1 MDQTLSPPQ
10 GNPGEGSE
18 AQKPS
23 RNWDPRLLL
32 IPIGLA
38 LAGTGIYFWSPW
50 STSPSNTLFASGR
63 LEGYET
69 DIASKFS
76 GRVQQITVRE
86 GDTVTAGQ
94 LLAQISD
101 EEIQA
106 QLRGAEARLAASQA
120 QETQARLQLEVIQ
133 NQILE
138 VQLAQQQARGDA
150 QGRILQAQSNLAA
163 AEANLAQA
171 KAQAQQAQSELELA
185 QADQGRY
192 AQLFEDGAVSR
203 QTLEQFQTRAQTTAA
218 TLEARQA
225 AVETATKQVNAAE
238 GVLVQSQTADL
249 NPEIQAARLAALER
263 QLAQTQSQLAAAQA
277 NVRNAIAT
285 QEEIQSRLT
294 DLQIFSP
301 IQGVVTVRSV
311 EPGAVVAPG
320 QTLLTLLDQGTVYLR
335 GYVPEGQIGRVR
347 VGQEARVF
355 LDSDPDQP
363 LAAQVAA
370 IDSQASFTPQNIYFQ
385 EDRVQ
390 QVFGIR
396 ITIDNPG
403 GFAKPGMPAD
413 AEILLSEDP

>member
-10 GNPGEGSE
+10 GNPGAKSE

-23 RNWDPRLLL
+23 RHWDPRLLL
-32 IPIGLA
+32 IPIGLV
-38 LAGTGIYFWSPW
+38 LAGTGLYFWSPW
-50 STSPSNTLFASGR
+50 STPQSNTLFASGR

-106 QLRGAEARLAASQA
+106 QLRGAEARLAASQE

-163 AEANLAQA
+163 AEATLAQA
-171 KAQAQQAQSELELA
+171 KAQAQQAQSELDLA
-185 QADQGRY
+185 QADQARY
-192 AQLFEDGAVSR
+192 AQLFAEGAVSR

-263 QLAQTQSQLAAAQA
+263 QQAQTQSQLAATQA

-347 VGQEARVF
+347 VGQAARVF

-385 EDRVQ
+385 EDRVR